1 MVILS
6 LPDYSCP
13 FCGVSHPLT
22 LFPRLSEAER
32 GAARTA
38 QVSLSK
44 LGNAAL
50 LDDAL
55 LCADFEQLLLNF
67 PSADQPHA
75 SSSPV
80 SESDQQGTASGSGS
94 DAPSNASG
102 ANWAAAAE
110 KAAATAPGAAF
121 KAGQAAGEHAQADVA
136 AKIAAKAAAKIGY
149 AQRSVCVSLWF
160 GSVSQ
165 DARIQTVATQQFSQ
179 VLRQASTRVTSCLGR
194 VSDNA

>member
-1 MVILS
+1 MLFFSPPVSSLHVCHHFVNFIHHVFSFFTAS
-6 LPDYSCP
+6 LPSADCRHAP
-13 FCGVSHPLT
+13 
-22 LFPRLSEAER
+22 EADR

-75 SSSPV
+75 SSSSPV
-80 SESDQQGTASGSGS
+80 AVASESDQPAAGG
-94 DAPSNASG
+94 DAPSNATSSGG

-121 KAGQAAGEHAQADVA
+121 KAGQAAGEHAQAEVA
-136 AKIAAKAAAKIGY
+136 AKIAAKAAAKIG
-149 AQRSVCVSLWF
+149 ASGMRAS
-160 GSVSQ
+160 
-165 DARIQTVATQQFSQ
+165 DAGIQ
-179 VLRQASTRVTSCLGR
+179 
-194 VSDNA
+194 

>member
-1 MVILS
+1 LS
-6 LPDYSCP
+6 KDGRLTRPASIHIFLPHGC
-13 FCGVSHPLT
+13 PLT
-22 LFPRLSEAER
+22 SLSEAER

-80 SESDQQGTASGSGS
+80 SESDQHATAGA
-94 DAPSNASG
+94 DAAPSNASG

-121 KAGQAAGEHAQADVA
+121 KAGQAAGEHAQAEVA

-149 AQRSVCVSLWF
+149 AQRSVCVSVQLLQ
-160 GSVSQ
+160 SVWMQESRQ
-165 DARIQTVATQQFSQ
+165 CTPNTSHLAHCVWVAFQTTLELS
-179 VLRQASTRVTSCLGR
+179 SP
-194 VSDNA
+194 